1 MFLFVSFIY
10 IYDRG
15 LATLLVLELEYSQQQ
30 TTFLF
35 FSLFI
40 AFLLFQTRTDRKV
53 TRIRS
58 AGRKKLQNA
67 PQTALLT
74 MTRKKIGILKDGEK
88 DVF

>member
-40 AFLLFQTRTDRKV
+40 AFLLFQT
-53 TRIRS
+53 
-58 AGRKKLQNA
+58 
-67 PQTALLT
+67 
-74 MTRKKIGILKDGEK
+74 
-88 DVF
+88 FF